1 MKKKILLLCLILA
14 LLSMASA
21 GTYAYYNKSVIA
33 TNTVTTGSVDMI
45 IHETGADGAP
55 YPTDPV
61 VILPGDVVSKVVKVE
76 NSGNQPMY
84 LRVKLTPGVND
95 PALSAQ
101 DCIRMDINHT
111 DWTARDGY
119 YYYNKTLNP
128 GEITP
133 ALFTEVTFVGEKVT
147 NAYLGKLFSLD
158 VAAFAVQSVHNGE
171 TPLEAEGW
179 PEA

>member
-119 YYYNKTLNP
+119 Y
-128 GEITP
+128 
-133 ALFTEVTFVGEKVT
+133 
-147 NAYLGKLFSLD
+147 
-158 VAAFAVQSVHNGE
+158 
-171 TPLEAEGW
+171 
-179 PEA
+179 